1 VALKNNKLPLT
12 QIMGEREFYFVHTSK
27 LRHKTVQL
35 FAPDLARTVSWFMK
49 LVSLL
54 LGKKTPGSKRI

>member
-12 QIMGEREFYFVHTSK
+12 QIMGKREFYFAYTFK

-35 FAPDLARTVSWFMK
+35 FALDLARTVSWFMK
-49 LVSLL
+49 LVSILL
-54 LGKKTPGSKRI
+54 HKKPSDSKRI

>member
-1 VALKNNKLPLT
+1 VALKNNKLPLIQAT
-12 QIMGEREFYFVHTSK
+12 GEREFYFAYTSK
-27 LRHKTVQL
+27 LRHKIVQL

-54 LGKKTPGSKRI
+54 LCKKTPDSKRI